1 MIKRTWM
8 ILVSALALAMLV
20 SACGSSQLAEEL
32 TPVPTLAPG
41 ETPALVEVLGQAPT
55 EEPAGEDDGEAEGEG
70 GEDALVAA
78 GEELFTQTC
87 AGCHGAQDGAGPALT
102 GMADRAAT
110 RVEGMSAE
118 DYLHESIVD
127 PSAHVVE
134 GFQDIMPKNYDE
146 QFDDQQI
153 DSLVAYIMSAG
164 SEGGAADDAEA
175 TEEAEDGADEE
186 ATEEAAEDAEGEA
199 DGAAAAGDA
208 AAGGELFAQNC
219 AGCHG
224 DADGAGPAR
233 VGMGERAAARVE
245 GMSAEDYLHESIVDP
260 SAHVVEGFSDIMP
273 KQYGEQFSEEQI
285 ANLIAYMLE
294 Q

>member
-1 MIKRTWM
+1 VIKRTWM

-41 ETPALVEVLGQAPT
+41 ETPALVEALGQAPT

-175 TEEAEDGADEE
+175 TEEA
-186 ATEEAAEDAEGEA
+186 AEDAEGEA

-233 VGMGERAAARVE
+233 VGMGERAATRVE